1 MADFNWYLNRQGLRG
16 LTGEKG
22 DQGFSPYFTVEES
35 TANQYRLRVHNENDS
50 FVTENLRGNAIEIRN
65 PDGNYIKYDHT
76 TGDFYVDD
84 ADYATVDSE
93 GQIILATINDV
104 VTGNETKAVT
114 PALLLDSLSQILVNT
129 DSNLSITQNQDN
141 SLTEINLADEVIH
154 PNLKYAPNNNYLITG
169 DIRYNNP
176 IRVTKGILD
185 DTGRRGCT
193 FDLMYDTNHFS
204 RGSQGLILSNSIVN
218 LINSTRSDLNSE
230 ISNRANA
237 DTEIRASISTERLE
251 RQSETSALSESINAI
266 TNTMVTLNGY
276 QTISNKT
283 IDGKLNFRNP
293 ETYIMAESASDFTI
307 NANNYLYL
315 QAKDNVGVYIGDNK
329 ANFNFND
336 DGNIH
341 VWNAADGFNYFLKQN
356 TVTAGDNITIEQD
369 GRGIKISSTGGGG
382 SSYVLP
388 IASTNTLGG
397 IKAGNWLK
405 VNEQTGKLECGE
417 LTYSQYQSALG
428 YTFISKTTLENVLAN
443 RPSGGATIDDED
455 VSTTKVFSSSKTSE
469 LVGEV
474 GNDLQD
480 LTQRVNNIESL
491 KVPNV
496 VIIGEPTIQ
505 NGQVSDIDQDN
516 HLQFP
521 FILDRQGRNWE
532 CNLSFTTGD
541 DITNQ
546 QNIIDSRC
554 SVALAVRS
562 SALILALSTN
572 GQTFTLG
579 EHSIPN
585 FTLQPNTTYYV
596 QISYTKDNGYVLKA
610 DVNPINDSSP
620 YTSIGY
626 ANTPVAART
635 LLIGSDGNSFS
646 GTLDLNKWS
655 LRVDNELIWL
665 GMDNVGQAVSANVS
679 LSNINREGEQ
689 TILNIISNNTIE
701 YQNSQNFSGGIFIY
715 DEHKTRTT
723 RLAEFRITD
732 VKKGKNGTTN
742 LNDRLYTSVPSTAS
756 HFYKDKYEIDFSQGF
771 NFNTWV
777 SAIPSLDDFVAGD
790 GIELTKDEENERIT
804 ISCPAIGD
812 INSILDAINGE
823 VI

>member
-1 MADFNWYLNRQGLRG
+1 MSSDFNWYLNRQGLRG

-35 TANQYRLRVHNENDS
+35 TVNQYRLRVHNENDS

-84 ADYATVDSE
+84 ADYATADSE

-104 VTGNETKAVT
+104 VIGNETKAVT
-114 PALLLDSLSQILVNT
+114 PALLLDSLSQILANT
-129 DSNLSITQNQDN
+129 DGNLSITQNQDN

-154 PNLKYAPNNNYLITG
+154 PNLKYAQNNNYLITG

-193 FDLMYDTNHFS
+193 FELMYDTNHFS
-204 RGSQGLILSNSIVN
+204 RGSQGLILSNSIISF
-218 LINSTRSDLNSE
+218 INNTRNDLNSE
-230 ISNRANA
+230 ISNRESAINNLRQEYLRGYSDLGTRLQNESA
-237 DTEIRASISTERLE
+237 ERG
-251 RQSETSALSESINAI
+251 RQDSLLQSQIDSVIGNYVNLTGN
-266 TNTMVTLNGY
+266 
-276 QTISNKT
+276 QT
-283 IDGKLNFRNP
+283 IDGIKKFTNMIEFNENVSFGKRGGYNGATIIDGHHWLRFERGHLSIGHDDST
-293 ETYIMAESASDFTI
+293 TYTTDAYVLTQ
-307 NANNYLYL
+307 ANL
-315 QAKDNVGVYIGDNK
+315 V
-329 ANFNFND
+329 
-336 DGNIH
+336 
-341 VWNAADGFNYFLKQN
+341 
-356 TVTAGDNITIEQD
+356 AGDNITIEES
-369 GRGIKISSTGGGG
+369 GYGIKISATGGGG
-382 SSYVLP
+382 GSYVLP
-388 IASTNTLGG
+388 IASTNILGG

-417 LTYSQYQSALG
+417 LTYSQYQSASG

-505 NGQVSDIDQDN
+505 NGQVSDMDQDN

-521 FILDRQGRNWE
+521 FILDRRGRNWE

-546 QNIIDSRC
+546 QNIIDSKC
-554 SVALAVRS
+554 SVALAVRNS
-562 SALILALSTN
+562 VLVLALSAN
-572 GQTFTLG
+572 GQEFGLG

-620 YTSIGY
+620 YISIGY
-626 ANTPVAART
+626 ADIPVAART

-655 LRVDNELIWL
+655 LKVDNELIWL
-665 GMDNVGQAVSANVS
+665 GMDNVGQAVNANVS

-689 TILNIISNNTIE
+689 AILNVTANNSNV
-701 YQNSQNFSGGIFIY
+701 YKPSQIFAGGIYVY
-715 DEHKTRTT
+715 DEHETRTA
-723 RLAEFRITD
+723 RLAEFRISD
-732 VKKGKNGTTN
+732 IKKGKNGTTN
-742 LNDRLYTSVPSTAS
+742 LTDRLYTVIPSTAN
-756 HFYKDKYEIDFSQGF
+756 HFYKDKFEWDFSQGF
-771 NFNTWV
+771 NFNSWV
-777 SAIPSLDDFVAGD
+777 SAIPSLDDFVAGN
-790 GIELTKDEENERIT
+790 GIELTKDEVNERIT